1 MEFWKRLACV
11 IYRKWKQDGQGSCV
25 QSCGRAAATR
35 HGLLG
40 WWAPQREGASKG
52 DGQQTYDAK
61 GAHVL
66 QPTTFPL
73 TQVGGSAL
81 PPAPTRMPVPITS
94 PKQHLI
100 PKMWIFLYD

>member
-1 MEFWKRLACV
+1 MSSPVAELRPHAMASLA
-11 IYRKWKQDGQGSCV
+11 G
-25 QSCGRAAATR
+25 
-35 HGLLG
+35 GLLSE
-40 WWAPQREGASKG
+40 RGASKG
-52 DGQQTYDAK
+52 DGQQTYDTK
-61 GAHVL
+61 EAHVL